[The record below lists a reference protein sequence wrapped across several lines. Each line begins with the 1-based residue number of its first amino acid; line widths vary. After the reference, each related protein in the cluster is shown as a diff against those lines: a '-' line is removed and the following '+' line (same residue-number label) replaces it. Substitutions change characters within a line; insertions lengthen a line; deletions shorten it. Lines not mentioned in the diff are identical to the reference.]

1 MKISF
6 SMRRSTNQLQK
17 KSKREFFL
25 NFYTDFF
32 CQLRQKKVIL
42 LLKSVSNGAKRLL
55 FLLMS
60 LFFSDIIAYSQF
72 SNLDMLSAVLDW
84 ERANPSLIASN
95 KRTNV
100 LGEFQA
106 QWVGFENH
114 PQDVFFSFNSHL
126 PSQRDQAAG
135 VVFSV
140 QTEGLWK
147 FQRIGLEYAHRIE
160 TKTGNLSFG
169 LDVGFADFSFDYDK
183 ASSGIG
189 GEDDYHKQDPILNS
203 QGASEE
209 QNDIVFDLNF
219 GVGAKINMFDVGL
232 SMYHLNAGKAE
243 IVENKPFALKPM
255 MLVYGEYKLKSRSKA
270 FLYRPS
276 LMLRSD
282 FSSLQV
288 GMNNILTYKEKFTF
302 SLNSWFWSSMAF
314 AFSFEVISGMQIGY
328 GYVLPLNKMIKSGGS
343 HDVVVKYSFDL
354 NFSKK
359 DKYKSERIL

>member
-1 MKISF
+1 M
-6 SMRRSTNQLQK
+6 QQ

-25 NFYTDFF
+25 NFYNDFF
-32 CQLRQKKVIL
+32 CQLRQKKLIL
-42 LLKSVSNGAKRLL
+42 PLKSVSNGSKRLL
-55 FLLMS
+55 ILLIS
-60 LFFSDIIAYSQF
+60 LFFSDIVVYSQF

-100 LGEFQA
+100 LGEFQS

-114 PQDVFFSFNSHL
+114 PQDVFFNFNSHL
-126 PSQRDQAAG
+126 PTKRDQAAG

-147 FQRIGLEYAHRIE
+147 FQRLGLEYAHRIE

-183 ASSGIG
+183 ASSGLG
-189 GEDDYHKQDPILNS
+189 GEDDYHKMQDPLLS
-203 QGASEE
+203 KEGASEE

-219 GVGAKINMFDVGL
+219 GVGAKINKFNVGL
-232 SMYHLNAGKAE
+232 SVFHLNAGKAE
-243 IVENKPFALKPM
+243 IVEGKPFALKPT
-255 MLVYGEYKLKSRSKA
+255 MLMYGEYKVKSRSKA
-270 FLYRPS
+270 FEYRPS
-276 LMLRSD
+276 LMVRSD

-288 GMNNILTYKEKFTF
+288 GMNNICTYKEKFTF
-302 SLNSWFWSSMAF
+302 GLNSWFWSSMAF
-314 AFSFEVISGMQIGY
+314 AFGFEVISGMQIGY
-328 GYVLPLNKMIKSGGS
+328 AYVLPLNKMIKSGGS
-343 HDVVVKYSFDL
+343 HDVVVRYSFDL

-359 DKYKSERIL
+359 NKYKSERIL

>member
-1 MKISF
+1 
-6 SMRRSTNQLQK
+6 
-17 KSKREFFL
+17 
-25 NFYTDFF
+25 
-32 CQLRQKKVIL
+32 
-42 LLKSVSNGAKRLL
+42 
-55 FLLMS
+55 
-60 LFFSDIIAYSQF
+60 
-72 SNLDMLSAVLDW
+72 MLSAVLDW

-100 LGEFQA
+100 IGEFQS

-126 PSQRDQAAG
+126 PFQRDQAAG

-147 FQRIGLEYAHRIE
+147 FQRLGLEYAHRIE

-189 GEDDYHKQDPILNS
+189 GEDDYHKSQDPLLLTES
-203 QGASEE
+203 TGEGQKD
-209 QNDIVFDLNF
+209 NDIVFDLNF
-219 GVGAKINMFDVGL
+219 GVGAKINKFDVGL
-232 SMYHLNAGKAE
+232 SFHHLNAGKAE
-243 IVENKPFALKPM
+243 IVENRLLGLKPV
-255 MLVYGEYKLKSRSKA
+255 MLVYGEYSVKPREKA
-270 FLYRPS
+270 LVYRPS

-282 FSSLQV
+282 FSSLQI
-288 GMNNILTYKEKFTF
+288 GMNNICTYKEKFTF
-302 SLNSWFWSSMAF
+302 GLNTWFWSSMAF

-328 GYVLPLNKMIKSGGS
+328 AYVLPLNKMIRSGGS
-343 HDVVVKYSFDL
+343 HDVVLKYSFDL

-359 DKYKSERIL
+359 NKYKSERIL

>member
-1 MKISF
+1 M
-6 SMRRSTNQLQK
+6 
-17 KSKREFFL
+17 

-32 CQLRQKKVIL
+32 CQLRQKKLIL
-42 LLKSVSNGAKRLL
+42 LLKSVFNGYKRLL
-55 FLLMS
+55 ILLMS

-72 SNLDMLSAVLDW
+72 NNLDMLSAVLDW
-84 ERANPSLIASN
+84 ERSNPSLVASN

-100 LGEFQA
+100 LGEFQS

-126 PSQRDQAAG
+126 PTKRDQAAG

-147 FQRIGLEYAHRIE
+147 FQRLGLEYAHRIE
-160 TKTGNLSFG
+160 TKTENLSFG
-169 LDVGFADFSFDYDK
+169 LDVGFADFSFDYNK

-189 GEDDYHKQDPILNS
+189 GDDDYHKQDPILSNA
-203 QGASEE
+203 GTDED

-219 GVGAKINMFDVGL
+219 GIGSKINDFEVGL
-232 SMYHLNAGKAE
+232 SMFHLTAGKAE
-243 IVENKPFALKPM
+243 IVEGKLLALKPT
-255 MLVYGEYKLKSRSKA
+255 MLLFGEYRVKSRSKA

-282 FSSLQV
+282 FASMQV

-302 SLNSWFWSSMAF
+302 GLNSWFWSSMAF

-328 GYVLPLNKMIKSGGS
+328 GYVLPLNRMIRSGGS
-343 HDVVVKYSFDL
+343 HDVVIRYSFDL

>member
-1 MKISF
+1 MK
-6 SMRRSTNQLQK
+6 RSTNWSRQ

-25 NFYTDFF
+25 NFYVDFF
-32 CQLRQKKVIL
+32 CQLRQKKLIL
-42 LLKSVSNGAKRLL
+42 LLNSVLNGSKRVLILL
-55 FLLMS
+55 IS

-72 SNLDMLSAVLDW
+72 NSLDMLSAVLDW
-84 ERANPSLIASN
+84 ERANPSLVASN

-100 LGEFQA
+100 LGEFQS
-106 QWVGFENH
+106 QWVGFEGH

-126 PSQRDQAAG
+126 PCQRDQAVG

-140 QTEGLWK
+140 QSESFWK
-147 FQRIGLEYAHRIE
+147 FQRLGLEYAHRIE

-183 ASSGIG
+183 ASSGLG
-189 GEDDYHKQDPILNS
+189 GEDNYHKLQDPLLS
-203 QGASEE
+203 KEGASEE

-219 GVGAKINMFDVGL
+219 GVGAKINKFDVGV
-232 SMYHLNAGKAE
+232 SVFHLNAGKAE
-243 IVENKPFALKPM
+243 IVEGKQFALEPT
-255 MLVYGEYKLKSRSKA
+255 MLVYGEYKLKTRSKM

-276 LMLRSD
+276 LMVRTN
-282 FSSLQV
+282 FSSMQV
-288 GMNNILTYKEKFTF
+288 GMNNVCTYKEKFTF
-302 SLNSWFWSSMAF
+302 ALNSWFWSSMAF

-328 GYVLPLNKMIKSGGS
+328 GYVLPLNKMIRSGGS
-343 HDVVVKYSFDL
+343 HDVVVRYSFDL